1 MASCE
6 MTTHYDQTPSSDA
19 CGEGSED
26 YGGDLSLL
34 RWTLSLTPLE
44 RLEQM
49 ERAARDTRVLNEL
62 GKRNEACRT
71 R

>member
-1 MASCE
+1 
-6 MTTHYDQTPSSDA
+6 MTTHYDETTSSDA
-19 CGEGSED
+19 RGGGSEEH
-26 YGGDLSLL
+26 GVDLSLL
-34 RWTLSLTPLE
+34 RWTLSLTPLQ

-62 GKRNEACRT
+62 GERNRQARADPG

>member
-1 MASCE
+1 M
-6 MTTHYDQTPSSDA
+6 MMHYDQTTSSDPH
-19 CGEGSED
+19 
-26 YGGDLSLL
+26 GGGYDDQGVDLSLL
-34 RWTLSLTPLE
+34 RWTLSLTPLQ

-62 GKRNEACRT
+62 GERNRQARADSG